1 MSLVDYFRELAKK
14 VEDELSLDKPINLGR
29 LTTDRESIALRI
41 MPGGSESY
49 YAGKRSRNINFQ
61 VLVKSEKQTQ
71 AINTI
76 EKIVDKL
83 IENDC
88 DVYSEPSYLQS
99 DEQGY
104 IYRTALTAHI

>member
-14 VEDELSLDKPINLGR
+14 IEEELSLDSPVSLGR

-61 VLVKSEKQTQ
+61 VLVKSEKQTK

-76 EKIVDKL
+76 ERIVDKL

-104 IYRTALTAHI
+104 IYTTALTAHI

>member
-14 VEDELSLDKPINLGR
+14 IEEELSLDKPINLGR
-29 LTTDRESIALRI
+29 LTVDKESIALRI

-61 VLVKSEKQTQ
+61 ILVKSEKQTQ

-83 IENDC
+83 IKNDC

-104 IYRTALTAHI
+104 TYTAALTAHI

>member
-1 MSLVDYFRELAKK
+1 MSLVDYFRELTEKI
-14 VEDELSLDKPINLGR
+14 EEELSLDKPINLGR
-29 LTTDRESIALRI
+29 LTTNRESIALRI

-61 VLVKSEKQTQ
+61 VLVKSEKQTE

-88 DVYSEPSYLQS
+88 DMYSEPSYLQS

-104 IYRTALTAHI
+104 IYTTALTAHI